1 MRDGRPLPPALP
13 LARPAVPPGGPPS
26 PYVTRCSSVFHVA
39 VAKWK
44 TAQTRTSGP
53 PQRAGVRRAPAA
65 AAWLV
70 EHHVLASAAATP
82 VLPIPG
88 AGGAGLDWA
97 RIIPVVSLLI
107 IAVVWGVWLARN
119 RPTPRG
125 GAK

>member
-1 MRDGRPLPPALP
+1 MNTQGQFDDDTTTLILVGL
-13 LARPAVPPGGPPS
+13 LAGPAVLAA
-26 PYVTRCSSVFHVA
+26 A
-39 VAKWK
+39 VGI
-44 TAQTRTSGP
+44 TA
-53 PQRAGVRRAPAA
+53 ARAPAA

-82 VLPIPG
+82 VLAIPG

-107 IAVVWGVWLARN
+107 IAVVWCVWLARN
-119 RPTPRG
+119 KPTPRG

>member
-1 MRDGRPLPPALP
+1 MNTHGQLDDDTTTLILVGLLGG
-13 LARPAVPPGGPPS
+13 PAVLAA
-26 PYVTRCSSVFHVA
+26 A
-39 VAKWK
+39 VGIA
-44 TAQTRTSGP
+44 ASRT
-53 PQRAGVRRAPAA
+53 PAA

-70 EHHVLASAAATP
+70 EHHVLASAAASP
-82 VLPIPG
+82 VLAIPG

-119 RPTPRG
+119 KPAGTPRG

>member
-1 MRDGRPLPPALP
+1 MNTHQQLDDDTTTLILVGLLGG
-13 LARPAVPPGGPPS
+13 PAVLAA
-26 PYVTRCSSVFHVA
+26 A
-39 VAKWK
+39 VGIA
-44 TAQTRTSGP
+44 ASRT
-53 PQRAGVRRAPAA
+53 PAA

-119 RPTPRG
+119 KPTPRG

>member
-1 MRDGRPLPPALP
+1 MASRSLATRPRGQARAP
-13 LARPAVPPGGPPS
+13 ARPW
-26 PYVTRCSSVFHVA
+26 RCA
-39 VAKWK
+39 A
-44 TAQTRTSGP
+44 
-53 PQRAGVRRAPAA
+53 AA

-82 VLPIPG
+82 VLAIPG

-119 RPTPRG
+119 KPTPRG